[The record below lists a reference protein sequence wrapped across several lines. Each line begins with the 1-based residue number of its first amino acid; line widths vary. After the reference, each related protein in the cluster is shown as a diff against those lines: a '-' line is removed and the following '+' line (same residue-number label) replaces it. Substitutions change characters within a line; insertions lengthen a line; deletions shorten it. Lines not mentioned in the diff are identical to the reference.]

1 MKANLNI
8 LSKLNDQLIA
18 AKTRK
23 DQNAKTT
30 AAIKILRTFISA
42 NNYQSAESFVTSFQ
56 GLPESAT
63 NNEWAHWYYYL
74 GRLEA
79 IKGTGLDTYKKALKN
94 FELALR
100 KAPQNG
106 AVGFKQEV
114 NKWIVLVKLLVGE
127 IPERS
132 LYRVKELEQVLH
144 PYLRLTQG
152 FFIVNFI
159 FNISSPKA
167 VRLGDV
173 DSYLKTKA
181 EFNKRFLED
190 NTLTL
195 VERIHQSVIRTAIR
209 QISLT
214 YSRIFINEVKVKL
227 QVIYNI
233 FGYPLDKKTLI

>member
-1 MKANLNI
+1 M
-8 LSKLNDQLIA
+8 NDKLIA

-23 DQNAKTT
+23 DQKAKTS
-30 AAIKILRTFISA
+30 AAIDILRTFILA
-42 NNYQSAESFVTSFQ
+42 NNYQSAESFVTSFKK
-56 GLPESAT
+56 GLPESA
-63 NNEWAHWYYYL
+63 NNNDWARWYYYL

-144 PYLRLTQG
+144 PYLQLTQG
-152 FFIVNFI
+152 FF
-159 FNISSPKA
+159 
-167 VRLGDV
+167 L
-173 DSYLKTKA
+173 L
-181 EFNKRFLED
+181 
-190 NTLTL
+190 
-195 VERIHQSVIRTAIR
+195 
-209 QISLT
+209 
-214 YSRIFINEVKVKL
+214 INL
-227 QVIYNI
+227 N
-233 FGYPLDKKTLI
+233 L